1 MINNFIRFEAVVL
14 KVYQTK
20 LMAVS
25 LEFECSDC
33 KGSFTHYLT
42 DGQYK
47 QPSKCEG
54 EKKKCNGKYFTLK
67 KEKVKTTFIQRLKVQ
82 EIDSE
87 DRTPRQIMC
96 QLRENNVGKII
107 TGETIK
113 LAGLIKTESSEYEK
127 DKKTQGIFV
136 PFVLIN
142 SLTQKMNIHGSGY
155 DLGIINEMKNNPN
168 IFYSLIKSFCPTIYG
183 H

>member
-1 MINNFIRFEAVVL
+1 LVLHGYILETKPNKRSKKVYLVVENYQESNINDVKANMINNFIRFEAVVL

-67 KEKVKTTFIQRLKVQ
+67 KEKVKTTFIQRIKVQ

-96 QLRENNVGKII
+96 
-107 TGETIK
+107 
-113 LAGLIKTESSEYEK
+113 
-127 DKKTQGIFV
+127 
-136 PFVLIN
+136 
-142 SLTQKMNIHGSGY
+142 
-155 DLGIINEMKNNPN
+155 
-168 IFYSLIKSFCPTIYG
+168 
-183 H
+183 